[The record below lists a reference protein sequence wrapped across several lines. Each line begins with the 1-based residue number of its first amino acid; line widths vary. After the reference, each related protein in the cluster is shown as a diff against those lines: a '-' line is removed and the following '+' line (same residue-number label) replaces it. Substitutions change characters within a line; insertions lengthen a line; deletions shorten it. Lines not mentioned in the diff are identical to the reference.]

1 MCHCESARASHTPE
15 CRVQLMM
22 IMIILSCSIYARDTL
37 HVCTPSCLCKL
48 MSALVARSQ
57 ERARLAAR
65 LGAAWRVRLKGPTAA
80 DGRHAKPRVVRP
92 NCSVSRLSFYASLF
106 LWYCTHVRCFYPGQ
120 LEPAQNPIE
129 ISLML
134 RCCKH
139 IRGSQRPP
147 SFKPPTAAADGY

>member
-1 MCHCESARASHTPE
+1 
-15 CRVQLMM
+15 
-22 IMIILSCSIYARDTL
+22 
-37 HVCTPSCLCKL
+37 

-134 RCCKH
+134 RCCKQTH
-139 IRGSQRPP
+139 QGLATPALFQ
-147 SFKPPTAAADGY
+147 AADRCCRRLLVSPTCGDYGSGWPEALIWLIFVKSSKKYTTIGSCLHLCMTL